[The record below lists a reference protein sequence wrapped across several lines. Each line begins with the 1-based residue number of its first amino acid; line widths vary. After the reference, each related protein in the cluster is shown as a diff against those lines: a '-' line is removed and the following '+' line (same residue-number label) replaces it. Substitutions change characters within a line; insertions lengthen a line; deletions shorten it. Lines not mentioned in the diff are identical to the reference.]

1 MQVYDTHC
9 HLGLDGKVDPA
20 LEHARALAAEVT
32 RLLVVGVD
40 AASSRAAR
48 ELSHLPGVRWST
60 GLHPNDSTRLQAEWG
75 EIEALARDPEC
86 TAIGETG
93 LDCFRDKAP
102 LDQQERSLLAH
113 LGLAR
118 ELDLPVIFHCREAFA
133 PLFAV
138 LRSQPP
144 VRGVM
149 HCFSGNLD
157 DARVALDLG
166 LYLSFAGPL
175 TYPKNESLRAIA
187 SWAPA
192 ERILVET
199 DAPFLPPQRHRGQR
213 NEPALVVETLQALAT
228 ARGIPLASA
237 AALTFENATALFG

>member
-32 RLLVVGVD
+32 HLLVVGVD

-48 ELSHLPGVRWST
+48 ELRRLPGVRWSA
-60 GLHPNDSTRLQAEWG
+60 GLHPNDSTRLQAEWS
-75 EIEALARDPEC
+75 EIESLARDPGC

-93 LDCFRDKAP
+93 LDCFRDRTP
-102 LDQQERSLLAH
+102 LDQQERSLQTH

-149 HCFSGNLD
+149 HCFSGGVEE
-157 DARVALDLG
+157 ARKALDLG
-166 LYLSFAGPL
+166 LHLSFAGPL

-187 SWAPA
+187 RWAPA

-199 DAPFLPPQRHRGQR
+199 DAPFLPPQRHRGKR

-228 ARGIPLASA
+228 ARGIPLAAA
-237 AALTFENATALFG
+237 AALTFDNATALFG